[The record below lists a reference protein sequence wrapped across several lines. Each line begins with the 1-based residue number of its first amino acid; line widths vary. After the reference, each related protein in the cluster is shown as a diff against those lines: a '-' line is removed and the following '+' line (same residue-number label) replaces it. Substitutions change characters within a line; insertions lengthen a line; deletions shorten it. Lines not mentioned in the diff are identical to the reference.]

1 MINRGKVITL
11 LIEPTLLE
19 AESVEIMNKNKVGR
33 RFEFSQA
40 LISAAFIVK
49 CALRFGYRELQGF
62 MEDVC
67 RKLRKKTPNFRT
79 IWWRVNKMEDY
90 SVKFDLPETEP
101 IIGAIDATGLRPI
114 NDGEYYA
121 TKYGKMRD
129 WIKLHAIIDIK
140 TKQILNVVI
149 TKSNVHDSK
158 KFEDVVKPLIPRI
171 SAILADKG
179 YDSGGLFEFCV
190 RNKITPLIPVR
201 WNSKNTTGKSRIKR
215 GMIEE
220 QLGLSLKPG
229 SNMVNRFLTKE
240 KIFDNQKDW
249 KIKVGYG
256 RRSIIESEFSRYKL
270 VVGESLFSKKM
281 ENIEKEIITKVN
293 LLNKFMVI

>member
-1 MINRGKVITL
+1 MI
-11 LIEPTLLE
+11 
-19 AESVEIMNKNKVGR
+19 
-33 RFEFSQA
+33 Q
-40 LISAAFIVK
+40 
-49 CALRFGYRELQGF
+49 
-62 MEDVC
+62 
-67 RKLRKKTPNFRT
+67 
-79 IWWRVNKMEDY
+79 EDY
-90 SVKFDLPETEP
+90 
-101 IIGAIDATGLRPI
+101 
-114 NDGEYYA
+114 
-121 TKYGKMRD
+121 
-129 WIKLHAIIDIK
+129 
-140 TKQILNVVI
+140 LNFV
-149 TKSNVHDSK
+149 
-158 KFEDVVKPLIPRI
+158 LQ
-171 SAILADKG
+171 
-179 YDSGGLFEFCV
+179 
-190 RNKITPLIPVR
+190 NKITPLIPVR